1 MELLK
6 VAKWG
11 NGLAVRLPA
20 KMAKE
25 LGLQEGDL
33 VERDILALRK
43 ALPKMTRAEALTE
56 IEAMQRPL
64 PKDWKI
70 DRNAAD
76 MRG

>member
-25 LGLQEGDL
+25 LGLQEGDI
-33 VERDILALRK
+33 VVRDTLALRK
-43 ALPKMTRAEALTE
+43 ALPKMTRAEAFAG
-56 IEAMQRPL
+56 IIAMQRPL

-70 DRNAAD
+70 DRNADD

>member
-25 LGLQEGDL
+25 LGLQEGDI
-33 VERDILALRK
+33 VERDTLALRK
-43 ALPKMTRAEALTE
+43 ALPKMTEA
-56 IEAMQRPL
+56 ASCH
-64 PKDWKI
+64 
-70 DRNAAD
+70 
-76 MRG
+76 

>member
-1 MELLK
+1 MQLLK

-25 LGLQEGDL
+25 LGLQEGD
-33 VERDILALRK
+33 VVTRDILALRK
-43 ALPKMTRAEALTE
+43 ALPKMTREEALARIT
-56 IEAMQRPL
+56 AMQRSL

>member
-33 VERDILALRK
+33 VTRDILALRK
-43 ALPKMTRAEALTE
+43 ALPKMTREEAITG
-56 IEAMQRPL
+56 IIAMQRPL
-64 PKDWKI
+64 PEGWKI

-76 MRG
+76 IRG

>member
-25 LGLQEGDL
+25 LGLQEGDI
-33 VERDILALRK
+33 VERDTLALRK
-43 ALPKMTRAEALTE
+43 ALPKMTRAEALAGIT
-56 IEAMQRPL
+56 AMQRPL
-64 PKDWKI
+64 PDDWKI
-70 DRNAAD
+70 DRNADD

>member
-43 ALPKMTRAEALTE
+43 ALPKMTQAEALAG

>member
-11 NGLAVRLPA
+11 NGLAIRLPA

-33 VERDILALRK
+33 VARDILALRK
-43 ALPKMTRAEALTE
+43 ALPKITREEAIAGIT
-56 IEAMQRPL
+56 AMQRPL

-70 DRNAAD
+70 DRNGPD

>member
-20 KMAKE
+20 KMARE

-33 VERDILALRK
+33 VTRDILALRK
-43 ALPKMTRAEALTE
+43 ALPKITREEARAA
-56 IEAMQRPL
+56 IVAMQRPL

-70 DRNAAD
+70 DRNAGD

>member
-33 VERDILALRK
+33 VARDILALRK
-43 ALPKMTRAEALTE
+43 ALPKMTREEALAR
-56 IEAMQRPL
+56 IIAMQRPL

-70 DRNAAD
+70 DRNVPD

>member
-20 KMAKE
+20 KMVKE

-33 VERDILALRK
+33 VTRDILALRK
-43 ALPKMTRAEALTE
+43 ALPKITREEARAG
-56 IEAMQRPL
+56 IAAMQRPL

-70 DRNAAD
+70 DRNADD

>member
-11 NGLAVRLPA
+11 NGLAIRLPA

-33 VERDILALRK
+33 VTRDIMALRK
-43 ALPKMTRAEALTE
+43 ALPKITCEEAIAGIT
-56 IEAMQRPL
+56 AMQRPL

-70 DRNAAD
+70 DRNADD

>member
-20 KMAKE
+20 KLAKE

-33 VERDILALRK
+33 VKRDVLALRK
-43 ALPKMTRAEALTE
+43 ALPKMTREEALAGIT
-56 IEAMQRPL
+56 AMQRPL

-70 DRNAAD
+70 DRNAGD
-76 MRG
+76 IRG

>member
-11 NGLAVRLPA
+11 NGLAIRLPA

-25 LGLQEGDL
+25 LDLQEGD
-33 VERDILALRK
+33 VVTRDILALRK
-43 ALPKMTRAEALTE
+43 ALPKMTREEALAR
-56 IEAMQRPL
+56 IEAMQRPI
-64 PKDWKI
+64 PKGWKI
-70 DRNAAD
+70 DRNAVD